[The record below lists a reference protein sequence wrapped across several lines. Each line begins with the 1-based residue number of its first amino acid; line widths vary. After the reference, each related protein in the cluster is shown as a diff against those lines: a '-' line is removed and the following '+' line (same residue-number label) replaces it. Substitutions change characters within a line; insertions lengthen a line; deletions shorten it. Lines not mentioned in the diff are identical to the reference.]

1 MSDAKERPPGHDLLV
16 GKEPCPKCGSRDNLA
31 RYADGHATCFSPGC
45 GHWEP
50 AGGGDVARASPGRSQ
65 DGRGKVSS
73 GLLTAG
79 PEGFKDLKARHLQS
93 STLRRFGYFTA
104 QYNGQGVQVAPY
116 QDQAGITVAQKLRFA
131 DKQFP
136 VLKGEN
142 YPGTLAECQLFGQHL
157 WGGRD
162 KRLVI
167 TEGEIDAMTVAQVM
181 DFKVPVVS
189 VGTGSGGAKKH
200 LQKNLMWLMGF
211 EEIIL
216 FFDGD
221 EPGETAT
228 QECVTLFQPG
238 KVKVAKMEGFKD
250 ANAALVAG
258 RPGDISAAVY
268 GASVYSPPGILSA
281 RDILKRVDF
290 DAPPSQRYATPWPN
304 FTKSLYGGISK
315 EDVIFILSG
324 AGKGKSTF
332 LFELISHLEEHEG
345 ATVGALFFEDTLT
358 DVAHGLL
365 TVRTSKRLRLDPSL
379 VSSEV
384 KKEEWAKIADSDRLY
399 LFDGENARW
408 GMENLLDYIRYL
420 AKGCGCTFILID
432 PLSFLI
438 AQSGEKDERRA
449 IDTVVAECAALS
461 KQLGVGIIFTHHLT
475 RPEGN
480 LSHEEGAEIS
490 LKQARGSNGI
500 GQFCTLAFGLQWDK
514 QSELTLIKCL
524 KSRKQGELS
533 GKVLSALRYDADTGR
548 VFEAPIPNQE
558 DTEVASGFSAVA
570 GNDF

>member
-1 MSDAKERPPGHDLLV
+1 MSEKERPPGHDLLV

-50 AGGGDVARASPGRSQ
+50 AGGGDVSGGHRPREA
-65 DGRGKVSS
+65 VSS

-79 PEGFKDLKARHLQS
+79 PEGFKDLKARSLHS
-93 STLRRFGYFTA
+93 STLRRFGYFTS

-116 QDQAGITVAQKLRFA
+116 QDQAGTTVAQKLRFA

-157 WGGRD
+157 WGGKD

-167 TEGEIDAMTVAQVM
+167 TEGEIDAMTVAQAM

-211 EEIIL
+211 EDIIL
-216 FFDGD
+216 FFDQD

-228 QECVTLFQPG
+228 RECVTLFQPG
-238 KVKVAKMEGFKD
+238 RVKVAKMEGFKD

-268 GASVYSPPGILSA
+268 GASAYSPPGILSA
-281 RDILKRVDF
+281 KDVLRRVDF
-290 DAPPSQRYATPWPN
+290 DAPPSQRFGTPWPN
-304 FTKSLYGGISK
+304 FTKALYGGISK

-345 ATVGALFFEDTLT
+345 ASVGALFFEDTLT

-379 VSSEV
+379 VPSSV
-384 KKEEWAKIADSDRLY
+384 KKEEWAKIAESDRLF
-399 LFDGENARW
+399 LFDGENAQW

-449 IDTVVAECAALS
+449 IDTVVAECAALA
-461 KQLGVGIIFTHHLT
+461 KQLGVGIIITHHLT
-475 RPEGN
+475 RPEGDKG
-480 LSHEEGAEIS
+480 HEEGADIS

-500 GQFCTLAFGLQWDK
+500 GQFCTLALGLRWRP
-514 QSELTLIKCL
+514 EAEVTEVKCL

-533 GKVLSALRYDADTGR
+533 GKTLTWLKYQAETGR
-548 VFEAPIPNQE
+548 VIEVEEPNE
-558 DTEVASGFSAVA
+558 GEGSAFPTINQH
-570 GNDF
+570 GDDF